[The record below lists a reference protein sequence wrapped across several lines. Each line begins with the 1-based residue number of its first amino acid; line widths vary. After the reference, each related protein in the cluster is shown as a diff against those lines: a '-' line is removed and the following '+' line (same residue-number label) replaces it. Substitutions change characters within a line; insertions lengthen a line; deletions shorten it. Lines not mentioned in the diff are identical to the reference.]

1 MDSRNT
7 MMLGLGVAIALVI
20 SAGAAYG
27 MMGQTAH
34 QQSTY
39 SGSVGVTGASGY
51 GGGMMGERS
60 IAAPQQGAS
69 AGGFTGAPGYVGGM
83 MGGYGGSIYQG
94 SMMGGGFGG
103 IMGSFGGMMSG
114 FGGMMSG
121 FGGMMSQFAQFMGSY
136 WNHAQNGNGTTNGA
150 FVAIVNYGFYPAS
163 LTVAKG
169 TTVTW
174 VNMDFVQHTVTA
186 GTEQAPT
193 NLFDSHELNHMQSF
207 SYTFSAPGTYTY
219 YCDVHPSMVGTVTV
233 TA

>member
-34 QQSTY
+34 QQSAYT
-39 SGSVGVTGASGY
+39 SGVTGVSGF
-51 GGGMMGERS
+51 GGGMMGGRTTTTT
-60 IAAPQQGAS
+60 APQQGTTD
-69 AGGFTGAPGYVGGM
+69 GGVTGAPGHVGGM
-83 MGGYGGSIYQG
+83 MGGYGGAVYPG
-94 SMMGGGFGG
+94 GMMGGGYGG
-103 IMGSFGGMMSG
+103 IMGSFGGMMRS
-114 FGGMMSG
+114 FGGIMSG
-121 FGGMMSQFAQFMGSY
+121 YGGMMSQFAQFMGNY
-136 WNHAQNGNGTTNGA
+136 WNHPQNGTTNGA

-207 SYTFSAPGTYTY
+207 GYSFSAPGTFTY